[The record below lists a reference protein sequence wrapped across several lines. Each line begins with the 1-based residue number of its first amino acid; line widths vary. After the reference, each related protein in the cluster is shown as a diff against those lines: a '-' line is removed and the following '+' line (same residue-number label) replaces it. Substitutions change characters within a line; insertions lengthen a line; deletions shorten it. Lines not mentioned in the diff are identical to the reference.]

1 MYCLKC
7 GRESID
13 DQVFCDACLEGMSHY
28 PVKPDTAVN
37 LPSRES
43 PAPVKKQVPRKRPLT
58 PEEQVTRLRKHVRRL
73 TVLLA
78 VLTVVL
84 SLTTA
89 MLLKEHF
96 NDGHSPLIGRNY
108 TIDTTR
114 QP

>member
-7 GRESID
+7 GRETMD
-13 DQVFCDACLEGMSHY
+13 NQVFCDACMEGMTHY

-37 LPSRES
+37 LPHRES
-43 PAPVKKQVPRKRPLT
+43 PAAVKKQPPRKRPQS
-58 PEEQVTRLRKHVRRL
+58 PEEQVTHLRKQVRRL
-73 TVLLA
+73 TLLLA

-84 SLTTA
+84 SLATA

-96 NDGHSPLIGRNY
+96 GEGNTPVIGRNY
-108 TIDTTR
+108 TIDTTQ